1 MTRIPVNYEL
11 FRRSMYVSKAWQAHS
26 TFTPEEVAHVT
37 KLNKRVAELT
47 ECSLEYAVAEA
58 LRARRR
64 YQERKSAVL
73 RRYIIKGTVSLG
85 LGIKDWLKSCP
96 EPEHSCH
103 YPDEACKLCRTGG
116 KYCLDEMLRTWR
128 HATTVI
134 LHDYHFRKCE
144 DQLRSEAADWGHTML
159 KSDDDLND
167 EWKELRQQYH
177 LPICWSFINLME
189 DFTMDEIMHITPDL
203 FGMDV
208 NHAY

>member
-64 YQERKSAVL
+64 YQERKSAFL
-73 RRYIIKGTVSLG
+73 RRYIIKGTVSLS
-85 LGIKDWLKSCP
+85 LPWFRTLKSCP
-96 EPEHSCH
+96 DCCH
-103 YPDEACKLCRTGG
+103 YPDEACKLYREGG
-116 KYCLDEMLRTWR
+116 KYCLSDMLMTGL
-128 HATTVI
+128 HVTTVI

-159 KSDDDLND
+159 ESDEDLND
-167 EWKELRQQYH
+167 DWKELRQQYH
-177 LPICWSFINLME
+177 LPICWSFINLMK
-189 DFTMDEIMHITPDL
+189 DFTMNEIMHITPDL
-203 FGMDV
+203 FDMNV
-208 NHAY
+208 NQMF

>member
-26 TFTPEEVAHVT
+26 SFPPEEVAHVT
-37 KLNKRVAELT
+37 MLNKRVAELT

-58 LRARRR
+58 LRVGRR
-64 YQERKSAVL
+64 YQKRKSAVE

-85 LGIKDWLKSCP
+85 LGIKETLKSCP
-96 EPEHSCH
+96 DHCF
-103 YPDEACKLCRTGG
+103 YPDEACKLYREGG
-116 KYCLDEMLRTWR
+116 KYCLDVMLRTGR
-128 HATTVI
+128 HVTTVI
-134 LHDYHFRKCE
+134 LHDNHFRKCE

-159 KSDDDLND
+159 ESDNDLND

-189 DFTMDEIMHITPDL
+189 DFTMDEIMRITPDL
-203 FGMDV
+203 FEMNV
-208 NHAY
+208 NRLY

>member
-64 YQERKSAVL
+64 YQERKSAFL
-73 RRYIIKGTVSLG
+73 RRYIIKGTVSLS
-85 LGIKDWLKSCP
+85 LPWFRTLKSCP
-96 EPEHSCH
+96 DCCH
-103 YPDEACKLCRTGG
+103 YPDEACKLYREGG
-116 KYCLDEMLRTWR
+116 KYCLNEMLMTRR
-128 HATTVI
+128 QVTTVI
-134 LHDYHFRKCE
+134 LHDTHFRKCE

-159 KSDDDLND
+159 ESDEDLND
-167 EWKELRQQYH
+167 DWKELRQQYH
-177 LPICWSFINLME
+177 LPICWSFINLMK
-189 DFTMDEIMHITPDL
+189 DFTMNEIMHITPDL

>member
-64 YQERKSAVL
+64 YQERKSAFL

-85 LGIKDWLKSCP
+85 FGIQDMLKSCP
-96 EPEHSCH
+96 EFGCL
-103 YPDEACKLCRTGG
+103 YPDEACKLHREGG
-116 KYCLDEMLRTWR
+116 KYCLNEMLMTRR
-128 HATTVI
+128 HVTTVI

-159 KSDDDLND
+159 ESDEDLND
-167 EWKELRQQYH
+167 DWKELRQQYH
-177 LPICWSFINLME
+177 LPICWSFINLMK
-189 DFTMDEIMHITPDL
+189 DFTMNEFMHITPDL